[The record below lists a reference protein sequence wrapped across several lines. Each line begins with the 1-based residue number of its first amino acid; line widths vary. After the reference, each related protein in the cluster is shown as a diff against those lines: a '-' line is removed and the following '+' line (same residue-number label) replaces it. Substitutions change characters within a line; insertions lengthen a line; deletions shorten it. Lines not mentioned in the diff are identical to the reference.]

1 MDNFGIV
8 LVLLA
13 IFIFPEIKNI
23 FIKKKKYQYP
33 DETTDVSKQ
42 DSSELSQQEMGI
54 NWDEIFGLEAK
65 TVKTVAIEQE
75 INTETPVEFL
85 REEHTRVV
93 APENVPIVDVV
104 RRNQAKI
111 AGRQALQGIVMA
123 EIMSKP
129 RAMRPLEKLVFYQQK
144 SR

>member
-33 DETTDVSKQ
+33 DQTTDVSKQ
-42 DSSELSQQEMGI
+42 DSSELPQQEMGI

-65 TVKTVAIEQE
+65 TAKTVAIEQE
-75 INTETPVEFL
+75 INTETPAEFS

>member
-1 MDNFGIV
+1 M
-8 LVLLA
+8 LLA

-42 DSSELSQQEMGI
+42 DSSELPQQEMGI